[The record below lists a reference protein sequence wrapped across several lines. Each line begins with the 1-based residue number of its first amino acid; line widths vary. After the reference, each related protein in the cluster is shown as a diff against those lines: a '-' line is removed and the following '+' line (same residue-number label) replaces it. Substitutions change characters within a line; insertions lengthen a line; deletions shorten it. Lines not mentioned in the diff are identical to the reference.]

1 MRCLVL
7 WQGCFIGCGISVS
20 SRLSYSHMPLFS
32 VWHSGIPVAPA
43 LSVEGVGIPVVLV
56 PAVADGLGIPAA
68 LEPVAEDNLGIPVV
82 PALSVVGV
90 GIPVVPVPVVADGLG
105 IPAALEPVAEDNLG
119 IPDVQEP
126 VVVDGLDTLA
136 VPVFVCLY
144 QDLCGGLLHK
154 A

>member
-32 VWHSGIPVAPA
+32 GGWSGIPVAPV

-56 PAVADGLGIPAA
+56 PAVADGLGIPAVP
-68 LEPVAEDNLGIPVV
+68 EPVAEDNLGIPVV

-90 GIPVVPVPVVADGLG
+90 GIPVVL
-105 IPAALEPVAEDNLG
+105 ALA
-119 IPDVQEP
+119 
-126 VVVDGLDTLA
+126 VVDGLDTLA

-144 QDLCGGLLHK
+144 QDLCGGRLHK